1 MVRSFAQHG
10 WSSVAQENRWGSNFD
25 NYLLSLSGAFSFRP
39 AFWRIPQVAAQRKP
53 IARRWWG
60 GKRGRFH
67 DLFVTSHRSA
77 QVTSTSCCWEI
88 LALQRVRCTKSHWG
102 LTVDVSWC
110 NLWYSHLW
118 IIDWSC
124 LVYIYISYI
133 FIKLLHC
140 VKWCLNMLE
149 LEFFLWPV
157 SEVYTPSGAHFS
169 VRQLLKLA
177 ASNDSSLF

>member
-124 LVYIYISYI
+124 LVYIYIIYLYQAVALCQVVPQYALSLSSS
-133 FIKLLHC
+133 FGQ
-140 VKWCLNMLE
+140 
-149 LEFFLWPV
+149 FLKFTHQVAPI
-157 SEVYTPSGAHFS
+157 S
-169 VRQLLKLA
+169 VC
-177 ASNDSSLF
+177 ASCWS